1 METLAA
7 SVRSSGRAVVVHEA
21 PLTLGMGAEIVAR
34 IVEDCFDYL
43 EAPVVRVTGYDIPY
57 PPATIE
63 QHYVPSVDR
72 IAAAVT
78 KTVEY

>member
-1 METLAA
+1 M
-7 SVRSSGRAVVVHEA
+7 VVHEA

-34 IVEDCFDYL
+34 IVEECFDYL
-43 EAPVVRVTGYDIPY
+43 EAPITRVAGYDIPY

-72 IAAAVT
+72 VVAAVA
-78 KTVEY
+78 KTVAY